1 MEQAAKL
8 WLSKMGSVM
17 DEYIEMGGEEF
28 EVIVALLEELSD
40 SGVEWDDLLNLTLLA
55 SAYCGQMA
63 EMSPEEY
70 LQIISSIRVTEDGIY
85 GEA

>member
-8 WLSKMGSVM
+8 WFSKVGGVM

-28 EVIVALLEELSD
+28 EAIVTLLEELSD

>member
-1 MEQAAKL
+1 
-8 WLSKMGSVM
+8 MG
-17 DEYIEMGGEEF
+17 EYIEMCGEEF

-40 SGVEWDDLLNLTLLA
+40 SGVEWDDLLSLTLLA

>member
-1 MEQAAKL
+1 
-8 WLSKMGSVM
+8 M

>member
-1 MEQAAKL
+1 
-8 WLSKMGSVM
+8 M
-17 DEYIEMGGEEF
+17 DEYIEMGGDEF

-63 EMSPEEY
+63 EMSAEEY

>member
-8 WLSKMGSVM
+8 WFSKVGGVM

-28 EVIVALLEELSD
+28 EAIVTLLEELSD

-70 LQIISSIRVTEDGIY
+70 LQIISSIRVTDDGIY

>member
-8 WLSKMGSVM
+8 WFSKVGGVM
-17 DEYIEMGGEEF
+17 DAYIEMGGEEF
-28 EVIVALLEELSD
+28 EAIVTLLEELSD

>member
-1 MEQAAKL
+1 
-8 WLSKMGSVM
+8 MGSVM

>member
-1 MEQAAKL
+1 MEQAVKL
-8 WLSKMGSVM
+8 WFSKVGGVM
-17 DEYIEMGGEEF
+17 DEYIEMNGEEF
-28 EVIVALLEELSD
+28 EAIVTLLEELSD

>member
-8 WLSKMGSVM
+8 WFSKMGSMM
-17 DEYIEMGGEEF
+17 DDYIEKGGEEF
-28 EVIVALLEELSD
+28 EAIVMLLDAMSN

-63 EMSPEEY
+63 ELSAEEY
-70 LQIISSIRVTEDGIY
+70 LKIISSIRVTEDGIY

>member
-8 WLSKMGSVM
+8 WFSKVGSVM

-28 EVIVALLEELSD
+28 EAIVTLLEELSD

-55 SAYCGQMA
+55 SAYCGQKA

-70 LQIISSIRVTEDGIY
+70 LQIISSIRVTDDGIY

>member
-8 WLSKMGSVM
+8 WFSKVGGVM
-17 DEYIEMGGEEF
+17 DEYIEMNGEEF
-28 EVIVALLEELSD
+28 EAIVTLLEELSD

>member
-1 MEQAAKL
+1 V
-8 WLSKMGSVM
+8 GGVM
-17 DEYIEMGGEEF
+17 DEYIEMGGDEF

>member
-8 WLSKMGSVM
+8 WFSKMGSMM
-17 DEYIEMGGEEF
+17 DDYIEKGGEEF
-28 EVIVALLEELSD
+28 EAIVMLLDAMSN

-63 EMSPEEY
+63 ELSAEE
-70 LQIISSIRVTEDGIY
+70 
-85 GEA
+85 

>member
-1 MEQAAKL
+1 
-8 WLSKMGSVM
+8 M

-28 EVIVALLEELSD
+28 EAIVTLLEELSD